1 MSRGEQDRP
10 AGKSDIT
17 SDEKKG
23 GIVSCGPF
31 PIP

>member
-1 MSRGEQDRP
+1 MGCGGQDKP
-10 AGKSDIT
+10 VGKFT